1 MNACPACGRLRWR
14 GRHGVGEC
22 IPAVAVKT
30 CSLIIDHASATECV
44 AIALVSADGQQ
55 RVIEVRRVW
64 TDAELAVA
72 LQEAAASYG
81 VPIAI
86 PRPVAAQPVQGM
98 GQIRPRRRDHT
109 DADDE

>member
-1 MNACPACGRLRWR
+1 
-14 GRHGVGEC
+14 VGEC

-30 CSLIIDHASATECV
+30 CSLVIDHATATECL

-64 TDAELAVA
+64 TDADMALA

-81 VPIAI
+81 LPIAL
-86 PRPVAAQPVQGM
+86 PRPIAAQPVQGM
-98 GQIRPRRRDHT
+98 GQIRPPRRST
-109 DADDE
+109 DTDDE